1 MTLKIRASLLTTFL
15 ASFGVISSISA
26 ADLPFNVHTAQYQSY
41 PTFQT
46 FDATVEAVRRATVS
60 SETSGRISEINFDV
74 DDFVEKGSVL
84 VRITDAAT
92 RARLSGLEANVS
104 EAEAQYNVALSEFNR
119 IKGVYERQLV
129 SKSAFDRAE
138 AELKA
143 ATQRLS
149 AAQAKVKE
157 TLEQLKYTV
166 VKAPYSGIVSERHVE
181 LGEMAKVGQPLL
193 TGFSLSE
200 LRAVTHVPQSVVTQ
214 IRSAKEA
221 QIIVDTPGQ
230 APLRS
235 SLITVY
241 PEADPETQGPWLI
254 GDYNVYGT
262 NDYLLPIPKTWSES
276 YAPGMDIGSGR
287 FRDGGW
293 GGQGPSLIVYN
304 PGDPEKPPARSE
316 SLESLTLLLYAE
328 TGASELTDPSLRM
341 DDYHHSDEWSG
352 AAWLIAGDRTA
363 VIFAGTKGIGD
374 CWYGFANGVVCPDDP
389 PYPEVPDPPYDD
401 RGWWSTSFE
410 GQLLFYDPNDFSDVA
425 LGQTLPHEPQ
435 PYAIF
440 DIDPFLY
447 SIHSSQQ
454 KHHLGAAAFDPE
466 NGHLFLLEPLVD
478 EDKPIVHVWTVAS

>member
-1 MTLKIRASLLTTFL
+1 MTLKIRGSLLTTFL
-15 ASFGVISSISA
+15 ASFGVISSIYA
-26 ADLPFNVHTAQYQSY
+26 ADLPFDVHTAQYQSY

-74 DDFVEKGSVL
+74 DDFVKKGSVL
-84 VRITDAAT
+84 VRITAAAT

-166 VKAPYSGIVSERHVE
+166 VKAPYSGIVSERHAE

-241 PEADPETQGPWLI
+241 PEADPDTHT
-254 GDYNVYGT
+254 YKVRVK
-262 NDYLLPIPKTWSES
+262 LPSVPEGIYPGHLVKIQFATGEEPKMRLP
-276 YAPGMDIGSGR
+276 AAA
-287 FRDGGW
+287 
-293 GGQGPSLIVYN
+293 IVH
-304 PGDPEKPPARSE
+304 RSE
-316 SLESLTLLLYAE
+316 LQGVYVVK
-328 TGASELTDPSLRM
+328 DNNVSLRQIRLGKINT
-341 DDYHHSDEWSG
+341 DDTVDILAGLDSG
-352 AAWLIAGDRTA
+352 
-363 VIFAGTKGIGD
+363 
-374 CWYGFANGVVCPDDP
+374 
-389 PYPEVPDPPYDD
+389 EV
-401 RGWWSTSFE
+401 
-410 GQLLFYDPNDFSDVA
+410 VA
-425 LGQTLPHEPQ
+425 LDPVRAG
-435 PYAIF
+435 IF
-440 DIDPFLY
+440 LKEQAN
-447 SIHSSQQ
+447 QQ
-454 KHHLGAAAFDPE
+454 
-466 NGHLFLLEPLVD
+466 
-478 EDKPIVHVWTVAS
+478 